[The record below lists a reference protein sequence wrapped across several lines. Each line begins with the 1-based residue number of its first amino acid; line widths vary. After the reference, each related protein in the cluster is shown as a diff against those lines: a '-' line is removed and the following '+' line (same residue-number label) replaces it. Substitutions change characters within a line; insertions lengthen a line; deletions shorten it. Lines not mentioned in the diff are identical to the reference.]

1 MAAEA
6 VVKRISK
13 SKRKSSS
20 ADETPVEVI
29 SEIAGSKKRPTTEG
43 NAPVI
48 PKKRRTVKPK
58 PSPSKVSMD
67 IVSVARDVVPIQI
80 VEPTPA
86 TAVVQSPAPKRRYQK
101 RKLILSTGS
110 DDETLD
116 EQESV
121 KETTEITDKE
131 TSVKHTDEVDVIIG
145 QLLEETSLLTTDETE
160 PGDQHIDETEI
171 GDDFEQWLDESFKDY
186 ASRDDEPVIGS
197 TSGLDRGT

>member
-1 MAAEA
+1 
-6 VVKRISK
+6 
-13 SKRKSSS
+13 
-20 ADETPVEVI
+20 
-29 SEIAGSKKRPTTEG
+29 
-43 NAPVI
+43 
-48 PKKRRTVKPK
+48 
-58 PSPSKVSMD
+58 MD
-67 IVSVARDVVPIQI
+67 IVSVVQDVVPIQI
-80 VEPTPA
+80 VESTPA
-86 TAVVQSPAPKRRYQK
+86 AAVVQYPAPKRRYQK

-131 TSVKHTDEVDVIIG
+131 TVVKHTDEVDVIIG

-197 TSGLDRGT
+197 TTKVDVNRYVHSRIIRDRDVIDTVNYRYSVFNR